1 MTRKRGTITSQ
12 TNALSG
18 DTLGVMAWNGGG
30 SLDSALI
37 FAQATENNA
46 GTIGSSLYFQTV
58 QTGSSGLSTA
68 FWIDGTAK
76 LNISLGAVFTYATA
90 NTLSGFDASK
100 NLISLSTATYPSL
113 TELSYVK
120 GLNGPVGTLATQSG
134 TFSGTSSGT
143 NTGDQTFLNARVQTV
158 TSSATVIPV
167 STNDLVII
175 TAQAV
180 GLTLANPTGTFT
192 EGQALIIRIKDNA
205 TARTI
210 AFDTNYRAI
219 GVTLPTTT
227 VISKTLYLGIIYNA
241 TDGKWDVVG
250 TPQQA

>member
-1 MTRKRGTITSQ
+1 MSDY
-12 TNALSG
+12 LYED
-18 DTLGVMAWNGGG
+18 DTYKIIG
-30 SLDSALI
+30 ALI
-37 FAQATENNA
+37 EVHKNLGKGFSEIVYKDAFEYELKKINFSFEREKEYLVHYKDVN
-46 GTIGSSLYFQTV
+46 GSV
-58 QTGSSGLSTA
+58 QTILA
-68 FWIDGTAK
+68 PQ
-76 LNISLGAVFTYATA
+76 V
-90 NTLSGFDASK
+90 AS
-100 NLISLSTATYPSL
+100 
-113 TELSYVK
+113 
-120 GLNGPVGTLATQSG
+120 
-134 TFSGTSSGT
+134 
-143 NTGDQTFLNARVQTV
+143 VQTV
-158 TSSATVIPV
+158 TSSATVTPT

-192 EGQALIIRIKDNA
+192 EGQALMIRIKDNG